1 MKHNEKSFN
10 SLCSPK
16 MTVNGDDIKTK
27 RNSAELV
34 ESPKIM
40 RKKEYEELNMIQV
53 KLCDLEEET
62 ILIEQIK

>member
-1 MKHNEKSFN
+1 
-10 SLCSPK
+10 